1 MAIGSERILSVD
13 MRLLGRDCGCDSRRE
28 IIFQAGDI
36 GVPEATILVT
46 ALLAVSVSLYLS
58 RRS

>member
-1 MAIGSERILSVD
+1 

-28 IIFQAGDI
+28 IIFTAGEV
-36 GVPEATILVT
+36 GVPEVTLLV
-46 ALLAVSVSLYLS
+46 AAALAVALSLYLS